1 MSDVDIRSGGTVAVD
16 TATLRAAAERVRALA
31 PLASAAGEA
40 ARRVRELSFAVFPHG
55 GRFEVATSTL
65 VSGTGVLVAD
75 VAYLADALEN
85 TAAAYELVELR
96 AERALAET
104 SGDHGRVAE
113 IDVSIDGLRARWPAA
128 SDIADASELAATG
141 HSDEVWRQLS
151 AWGVPIVGLTG
162 ALGIGALALVL
173 GARGA
178 LRGADAPG
186 RVTRGA
192 RLGGSVP
199 AVTLLPQPVGA
210 ATGRPAGLADLYAR
224 VPTGEARVRI
234 ERYTMSDGS
243 RAYAAYIAGT
253 DGSSTWDNTANLA
266 LYRGDASTSSAAV
279 AQALEAAGAQRG
291 DTVQV
296 TGYSQGAMVAAH
308 LAASGEYDVPVLATF
323 GSPVAVDVD
332 PATLVVDVRHDD
344 DPIAALAAPPSAAA
358 PGADGGVTIGRVV
371 DPATGPHDVTM
382 PAHDGGAY
390 LETARRADASGDPRL
405 AALEQRLA
413 VYDAAVSVETFAYS
427 AEAVPTPAPTPTPGL
442 DPSLQ
447 RPLGSR
453 TGGDVSGGG
462 AG

>member
-1 MSDVDIRSGGTVAVD
+1 
-16 TATLRAAAERVRALA
+16 
-31 PLASAAGEA
+31 
-40 ARRVRELSFAVFPHG
+40 
-55 GRFEVATSTL
+55 
-65 VSGTGVLVAD
+65 
-75 VAYLADALEN
+75 
-85 TAAAYELVELR
+85 
-96 AERALAET
+96 
-104 SGDHGRVAE
+104 
-113 IDVSIDGLRARWPAA
+113 
-128 SDIADASELAATG
+128 
-141 HSDEVWRQLS
+141 
-151 AWGVPIVGLTG
+151 VG
-162 ALGIGALALVL
+162 
-173 GARGA
+173 
-178 LRGADAPG
+178 
-186 RVTRGA
+186 
-192 RLGGSVP
+192 
-199 AVTLLPQPVGA
+199 
-210 ATGRPAGLADLYAR
+210 
-224 VPTGEARVRI
+224 
-234 ERYTMSDGS
+234 
-243 RAYAAYIAGT
+243 
-253 DGSSTWDNTANLA
+253 
-266 LYRGDASTSSAAV
+266 
-279 AQALEAAGAQRG
+279 G

-358 PGADGGVTIGRVV
+358 LGADGGVTIGRVV

-442 DPSLQ
+442 DPSLH